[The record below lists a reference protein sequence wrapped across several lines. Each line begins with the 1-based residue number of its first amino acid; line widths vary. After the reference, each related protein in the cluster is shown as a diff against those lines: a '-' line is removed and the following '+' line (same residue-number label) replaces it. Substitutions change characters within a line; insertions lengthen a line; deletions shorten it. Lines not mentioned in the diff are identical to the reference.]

1 MSFLKSAAKVQQK
14 LHICK
19 RSGYFFWKKSD
30 LSPICKY
37 WVAIGSLLTDSYS
50 VLTNARTIVRI
61 LKKITRLCI
70 CTAGCERNFGG
81 NPCTGGPKYNFF
93 FIYASILPPPPIL
106 DFTSKTGI
114 SYLILRK
121 NQPKIIAYF
130 PQNEYLCIPNWKKGM
145 KRAWKRAW
153 KWNFVERRMST
164 NRK

>member
-1 MSFLKSAAKVQQK
+1 MLIAIYKSAAKVQQI

-19 RSGYFFWKKSD
+19 RSGYFFEKKSD

-81 NPCTGGPKYNFF
+81 NPCTGGPKYCFF
-93 FIYASILPPPPIL
+93 FTYATFSAEKIWNINNSPSLINKKSHKLLRKAILPHPIR
-106 DFTSKTGI
+106 TT
-114 SYLILRK
+114 RK
-121 NQPKIIAYF
+121 NDESS
-130 PQNEYLCIPNWKKGM
+130 NG
-145 KRAWKRAW
+145 
-153 KWNFVERRMST
+153 
-164 NRK
+164 